1 MKIVKLTLAEQIGKI
16 LTASHLTLST
26 TESCTGGL
34 VSSKLTDVA
43 GSSNYIK
50 LNFVTYCNEAK
61 HNILGVSNDT
71 LKKFGAVSQECS
83 IEMAQGL
90 HNITKADIC
99 ISTTGTAGPSGADG
113 HPAGIM
119 FSTIYGLGK
128 QSSFEINLP
137 SDTPRIKMK
146 EQFANVALTKLYEFL
161 QQNCQS

>member
-1 MKIVKLTLAEQIGKI
+1 MKKEEEIGRILTQKKLTIA
-16 LTASHLTLST
+16 T

-34 VSSKLTDVA
+34 LSSKLTDIS
-43 GSSNYIK
+43 GSSNYVK

-71 LKKFGAVSQECS
+71 LRKFGAVSQECS

-90 HNITKADIC
+90 HNITQADIC

-113 HPAGIM
+113 KPAGVM
-119 FSTIYGLGK
+119 FSTICGLGR
-128 QSSFEINLP
+128 QLSFEINLP

-146 EQFANVALTKLYEFL
+146 EKFADAALENLLKFIKE
-161 QQNCQS
+161 S